1 MINPLIS
8 SESHTNI
15 SPMAC
20 EQVNMKKETDKKNIV
35 TLESAFEATITAVM
49 HL

>member
-8 SESHTNI
+8 SESHTTI

-20 EQVNMKKETDKKNIV
+20 EQVNMKKETDKKKQKKHRN
-35 TLESAFEATITAVM
+35 TGKCL
-49 HL
+49 